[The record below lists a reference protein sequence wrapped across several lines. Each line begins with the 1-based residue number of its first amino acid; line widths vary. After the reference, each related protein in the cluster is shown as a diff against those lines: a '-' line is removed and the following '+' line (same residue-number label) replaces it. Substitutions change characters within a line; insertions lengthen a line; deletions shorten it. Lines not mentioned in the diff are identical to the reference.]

1 MVVLR
6 IKELELDDQTDH
18 LATDWEVSRTISFN
32 DVVLRSLEDYSNK
45 TSIVF
50 NEILD
55 PNIKWYARA
64 RALLSTGYTTWGNLD
79 VFTPKNINDLD
90 QNEDMPSRVA
100 TPTITTDSNT
110 TNHDSTLF
118 TINATGFSVVG
129 TATHLATSWFIEDI
143 NNNII
148 WSKLN
153 DETNKTS
160 ILVNN
165 TLLKSNSIYRIKA
178 IFHSTSNDASQIST
192 LTIKVA
198 GGDEV
203 EVLTYLDGLDYTVDN
218 VITIAN
224 VVGLT
229 NVDWEVISLD
239 KNLSEIIWNNSTISN
254 YTILPANKLKDSTR
268 YLFRI
273 KTNIS
278 NSWKYIPFF
287 TL

>member
-32 DVVLRSLEDYSNK
+32 DVVLRSLEDYSSK

-100 TPTITTDSNT
+100 TPNITTDSNT

>member
-64 RALLSTGYTTWGNLD
+64 RALLTTGYTTWGNLD

-100 TPTITTDSNT
+100 TPIITTDSDT

-118 TINATGFSVVG
+118 TVNATGFSVVG

-143 NNNII
+143 NNNVI

-153 DETNKTS
+153 DEINKTS

-192 LTIKVA
+192 LTIKVS

-203 EVLTYLDGLDYTVDN
+203 EVLTYLDGLDYGVDN

-224 VVGLT
+224 ITGLT
-229 NVDWEVISLD
+229 NVEWEVISLD
-239 KNLSEIIWNNSTISN
+239 KNLSEIIWNNSTTSN
-254 YTILPANKLKDSTR
+254 YTILPANKLKDGTR

>member
-239 KNLSEIIWNNSTISN
+239 KNLSEIIWNNNTISN
-254 YTILPANKLKDSTR
+254 YTILPANKLKDGTR